1 MKDLISKVKKAA
13 PKVKDLI
20 SKAKKA
26 LPGKVNDLISKAKKA
41 LPGKVQGL
49 ISKVKKAAPKV
60 KGLISKVKNA
70 VPKLK
75 KAIVSK
81 VKDILP
87 KINGLKL
94 YGNFCG
100 PNYCGGQ
107 MFKGAEGPKCQ
118 WGVAPKDSLDSCCK
132 LHDQCCGSPNTR
144 GTRCNQEI
152 LSCLKNAKCEG
163 AKCKVAQSVMKMTF
177 ATIKNKVCGDVL
189 GKAASKAK
197 PTMNKQ
203 SVIKGSPAVSVVT
216 VASAAAASADDDAP
230 TASAAADDDAPAA
243 SAATAT
249 ADDAPAAA
257 VATATVDDAPA
268 ASTTASTDDAPAPA
282 ADDDAPAAS
291 AATADDAPAPAATAD
306 DDAPAASAA
315 SAAADAPAASADAD
329 APAASADA
337 DASAAEVKE
346 HAVDEIIKSIPK
358 TNMKLKQFQE
368 KLTSFI
374 AETNKEQTK
383 IETDNR
389 NNYNGVSVTLK
400 NEQLRL
406 ESVRKSMKMLYAET
420 ERLNMTIQAH
430 YKKLIADTSYIESLD
445 EMRPSFL
452 KSLEELASHIA
463 AVKSTVDQKI
473 YKDEYK
479 DEMIG
484 LLTDIHFT
492 THNVSG
498 FVATAF
504 INHYNKYKALIDK
517 ENVDYSSDMK
527 RLAVLSN
534 NYKVQAQKSLEIEKE
549 RSRLQVILN
558 KLKSTLTLSISQRDE
573 FERLVKDVVSIF
585 NNNKI
590 C

>member
-1 MKDLISKVKKAA
+1 
-13 PKVKDLI
+13 
-20 SKAKKA
+20 
-26 LPGKVNDLISKAKKA
+26 
-41 LPGKVQGL
+41 
-49 ISKVKKAAPKV
+49 
-60 KGLISKVKNA
+60 
-70 VPKLK
+70 
-75 KAIVSK
+75 
-81 VKDILP
+81 
-87 KINGLKL
+87 
-94 YGNFCG
+94 
-100 PNYCGGQ
+100 
-107 MFKGAEGPKCQ
+107 
-118 WGVAPKDSLDSCCK
+118 
-132 LHDQCCGSPNTR
+132 
-144 GTRCNQEI
+144 
-152 LSCLKNAKCEG
+152 
-163 AKCKVAQSVMKMTF
+163 
-177 ATIKNKVCGDVL
+177 VCGDVL

-230 TASAAADDDAPAA
+230 TASADDDAPTA
-243 SAATAT
+243 SAA
-249 ADDAPAAA
+249 AD
-257 VATATVDDAPA
+257 DDAPA

-282 ADDDAPAAS
+282 AAAAS
-291 AATADDAPAPAATAD
+291 
-306 DDAPAASAA
+306 
-315 SAAADAPAASADAD
+315 ADAPAASADAPAASAD

-534 NYKVQAQKSLEIEKE
+534 NYKVQEQKSLEIEKE